1 MTEKQREG
9 LRKQLVK
16 QFSRYNRY
24 WTYNGTYFEM
34 EGGFG
39 GRDLDVWATFRNRE
53 SGLEMSMRYR
63 GGISLHSDMQPPTV
77 ERFFTG
83 EDRFG
88 QAIDAIA
95 DYLERLAET
104 ILPLKEERAE
114 RSREYDARICAAVSS
129 IGAEGQ

>member
-1 MTEKQREG
+1 MTEKQKDG

-34 EGGFG
+34 KGGFG
-39 GRDLDVWATFRNRE
+39 GCDLDVWVTFRNRE
-53 SGLEMSMRYR
+53 SGLEMSMQYR
-63 GGISLHSDMQPPTV
+63 NVIRGDMQPPAV
-77 ERFFTG
+77 ERFFAG

-95 DYLERLAET
+95 DYLERLADT

-114 RSREYDARICAAVSS
+114 RSQEYDARICAAVSS
-129 IGAEGQ
+129 IGADGQ

>member
-39 GRDLDVWATFRNRE
+39 GRDLDVWVTFRNRE
-53 SGLEMSMRYR
+53 SGLEMSMQYR
-63 GGISLHSDMQPPTV
+63 GVIRGDMQPPAV
-77 ERFFTG
+77 ERFFAG

-88 QAIDAIA
+88 QAIDTIA
-95 DYLERLAET
+95 DYLERLADT

-114 RSREYDARICAAVSS
+114 RSQEYDARICAAVRS
-129 IGAEGQ
+129 IATNDQ

>member
-39 GRDLDVWATFRNRE
+39 GRDLDVWVTFRNRE
-53 SGLEMSMRYR
+53 SGLEMSMQYR
-63 GGISLHSDMQPPTV
+63 GVIRGDMQPPAV
-77 ERFFTG
+77 ERFFAG

-88 QAIDAIA
+88 QAIDTIA
-95 DYLERLAET
+95 EYLERLADT

-114 RSREYDARICAAVSS
+114 RSQEYDARICAAVSS
-129 IGAEGQ
+129 IGADGQ

>member
-16 QFSRYNRY
+16 QFSRNNRN

-39 GRDLDVWATFRNRE
+39 WRDLDVWVRFRNKE
-53 SGLEMSMRYR
+53 GGLEVEMQYR
-63 GGISLHSDMQPPTV
+63 GGIYRQDMQPPMV
-77 ERFFTG
+77 ERSFTG

-88 QAIDAIA
+88 QAIDTIA
-95 DYLERLAET
+95 DYLERLADT
-104 ILPLKEERAE
+104 ILPLKAE
-114 RSREYDARICAAVSS
+114 REEWSQEYDAKICAAVRS
-129 IGAEGQ
+129 IATNDQ